1 MAWSAFPDFERLQ
14 GLHGAADLSRKLP
27 GGRVG
32 RGTEMQWG
40 PSVQGYVLV
49 TRDAGD
55 RSSPGAR
62 SSGLALG

>member
-1 MAWSAFPDFERLQ
+1 MAWSVFPALRGLQ

-32 RGTEMQWG
+32 KGTELQWG

-49 TRDAGD
+49 TRMQVTDPA
-55 RSSPGAR
+55 
-62 SSGLALG
+62 LAQGSVALP